1 MSNLVLTVPLFRVS
15 DMETALAFYCEK
27 LGFQKRSEYR
37 PHEGPEPAYVVIQRG
52 ETGLHLSSFSGDGQT
67 GGRAVVYC
75 DDVDAM
81 HRELGE
87 RGVKVGLEPVDQSWG
102 DREMYI
108 EDPDGNQLRYTQLNG
123 KQTK

>member
-1 MSNLVLTVPLFRVS
+1 
-15 DMETALAFYCEK
+15 METALAFYCEK
-27 LGFQKRSEYR
+27 LGFKKRSEYR
-37 PHEGPEPAYVVIQRG
+37 PHDGPEPAYVVIQHG

-75 DDVDAM
+75 EDVNAL

-87 RGVKVGLEPVDQSWG
+87 RGVDVGPEPMDQSWG

-108 EDPDGNQLRYTQLNG
+108 SDPDGNQLRYTQPG
-123 KQTK
+123 KKS

>member
-15 DMETALAFYCEK
+15 DMETALTFYCEK

-37 PHEGPEPAYVVIQRG
+37 PHAGPEPAYVVIQHG

-87 RGVKVGLEPVDQSWG
+87 RGVDVGPEPMDQSWG

-108 EDPDGNQLRYTQLNG
+108 SDPDGNQLRYTQLG
-123 KQTK
+123 KRN

>member
-1 MSNLVLTVPLFRVS
+1 M
-15 DMETALAFYCEK
+15 
-27 LGFQKRSEYR
+27 
-37 PHEGPEPAYVVIQRG
+37 VIQRG

-67 GGRAVVYC
+67 GGKAVVYC

-108 EDPDGNQLRYTQLNG
+108 EDPDGNQLRYTQLG
-123 KQTK
+123 KKN